1 MDMPI
6 TLRLNRREL
15 LKWGGAALV
24 GGVAELRP
32 TAALGQNAL
41 ACFLPKSEPRFEPC
55 SGGEAL
61 EVMPTSPVMGGYVDG
76 NNVIR
81 GAAFTQELPVFD
93 PVRPRPLPPGW
104 DYPGRQD
111 SHNHSH
117 QVLPRHLSLPEPVF
131 YRFRLDVGQHRFTSL
146 NALPIDALGRAVGGP
161 RSVPASTVYRYNANE
176 APDTNPPNIP
186 FPLIHARYGYPA
198 LVRFENHLHENPCNF
213 DRQDFGD
220 PEFGFLTHLHNG
232 HTASESDGNPNHVP
246 DGYHPCE

>member
-1 MDMPI
+1 
-6 TLRLNRREL
+6 

-32 TAALGQNAL
+32 TAALGQSDL
-41 ACFLPKSEPRFEPC
+41 ACFLPKPEPRFEPC
-55 SGGEAL
+55 SGDAAL
-61 EVMPTSPVMGGYVDG
+61 EVMPTSPVIGGYVDS
-76 NNVIR
+76 NNVVR

-93 PVRPRPLPPGW
+93 PVRPRALPPGW

-117 QVLPRHLSLPEPVF
+117 QILPRHLSLPEPVF

-146 NALPIDALGRAVGGP
+146 KALPIDALGRAVGAP
-161 RSVPASTVYRYNANE
+161 RPVPASTVYRYNANDG
-176 APDTNPPNIP
+176 PTTNPPAIP
-186 FPLIHARYGYPA
+186 FPLIHARYGQPT
-198 LVRFENHLHENPCNF
+198 LVRFENRLHENPYNF

-232 HTASESDGNPNHVP
+232 HTASESDGNPNHAP
-246 DGYHPCE
+246 EGYHP